1 MKLAF
6 RFSLRT
12 MLLAITL
19 WSVLLVGFIQW
30 GMVEALDLA
39 LLAVSPLVLVAH
51 LHREIVGQRCFVTG
65 VLAIIHV
72 LVTVAATAVA
82 YWMSRVHGN
91 WIGDVAWAIAWVPM
105 FPLPL
110 MHHFVCR
117 YCGWHSG
124 LAQPGT
130 YLLVVVLNTLLWTH
144 VWRWR
149 RAKRLART
157 REERARC

>member
-19 WSVLLVGFIQW
+19 WSVLLMGFIQW

-39 LLAVSPLVLVAH
+39 LLTVSPLVLVAH
-51 LHREIVGQRCFVTG
+51 LHREIAVQRRVMSG
-65 VLAIIHV
+65 VLAIIYV
-72 LVTVAATAVA
+72 VVTLAATVAA
-82 YWMSRVHGN
+82 YGLSRVYGG
-91 WIGDVAWAIAWVPM
+91 WLGDVVWAVAWVPM

-110 MHHFVCR
+110 MHHFVCQ

-144 VWRWR
+144 VWQWR
-149 RAKRLART
+149 KTKRLAR
-157 REERARC
+157 ANQH

>member
-6 RFSLRT
+6 RFSLRS

-19 WSVLLVGFIQW
+19 WSVLLVGFVRW

-39 LLAVSPLVLVAH
+39 LLVVSPLVLVAH
-51 LHREIVGQRCFVTG
+51 LHREIVLQRR
-65 VLAIIHV
+65 VLSAALAVFHV
-72 LVTVAATAVA
+72 LVTVAAVVVA
-82 YWMSRVHGN
+82 YGVSRVQGN
-91 WIGDVAWAIAWVPM
+91 WIGDLAWAVAWVPM

-110 MHHFVCR
+110 IHHFVCR

-130 YLLVVVLNTLLWTH
+130 FLLVVVLNTLLWTH

-149 RAKRLART
+149 RTRQLASADGRQSPS
-157 REERARC
+157 